1 MEHVPLTSHR
11 ALDHNP
17 CMETLHQRIKRRIAE
32 LEAERGETV
41 SFRSISLAGGLS
53 DGGLSKLLRNEDDSP
68 TLETL
73 TKLARGLEVSPTW
86 LAFGESADADGPEIG
101 REIPVRGLV
110 GAGAVV
116 EQIGD
121 PSSWIAPPGV
131 AFPMG
136 RHVGALLVV
145 GDSQEPRFHAG
156 EFLLYDS
163 RSVAP
168 ADLVDQF
175 AIVQTLDER
184 RLIKII
190 RQRGGGDNWL
200 LESING
206 RPEITG
212 LLGAW
217 RFLGVLAK
225 PGQEIPQREKKKKRL
240 LPRPSPEVER
250 Q

>member
-1 MEHVPLTSHR
+1 
-11 ALDHNP
+11 
-17 CMETLHQRIKRRIAE
+17 METLHERIKRRITQ
-32 LEAERGETV
+32 LEEQRGGTV
-41 SFRSISLAGGLS
+41 SLRSISLASGLS

-73 TKLARGLEVSPTW
+73 TKLAVGLEVLPTW
-86 LAFGESADADGPEIG
+86 LAFGESATDSGAPDFR
-101 REIPVRGLV
+101 REIPVCGLV

-116 EQIGD
+116 EKIDD
-121 PSSWIAPPGV
+121 PSSWTTPPTV
-131 AFPMG
+131 AFPIG

-145 GDSQEPRFHAG
+145 GDSMEPRFLPG

-163 RSVAP
+163 RSVLP
-168 ADLVDQF
+168 SELVDQF
-175 AIVQTLDER
+175 AIVQTLDAR

-225 PGQEIPQREKKKKRL
+225 PGQEIPSRTRKKKRL
-240 LPRPSPEVER
+240 PPGAAGGYAL
-250 Q
+250 